1 MDTGDAATNRE
12 AIGLAFTSLC
22 KALDQ
27 LVERSVSGAHPGVER
42 DEDALWAI
50 TEPTPEFFENLAGL
64 AYAGIATI
72 ESDREWFLAEG
83 LGARY
88 SYDFWYTLALT
99 VIKAADAHMDSK
111 HPARVEDAI
120 ILGLFHSLL
129 RFLPYACVAPGDCTM
144 RTADALIYLCI
155 AFPLESMRRQLHDA
169 KFSASCAASMLTA
182 VDEKVRESHGADH
195 SRTGT
200 QTEVAE

>member
-27 LVERSVSGAHPGVER
+27 LVERSVSDAHPDVEL

-50 TEPTPEFFENLAGL
+50 TEPTPGLFEDLAGL
-64 AYAGIATI
+64 AYVGLATL
-72 ESDREWFLAEG
+72 ESDREWFLTKG
-83 LGARY
+83 LGAKA

-99 VIKAADAHMDSK
+99 VTRAADAHMESE

-120 ILGLFHSLL
+120 IISLFHSLL

-169 KFSASCAASMLTA
+169 KFSASCTASMLSA
-182 VDEKVRESHGADH
+182 VDEKVRESHGASHAQDGH
-195 SRTGT
+195 GDGGL
-200 QTEVAE
+200 